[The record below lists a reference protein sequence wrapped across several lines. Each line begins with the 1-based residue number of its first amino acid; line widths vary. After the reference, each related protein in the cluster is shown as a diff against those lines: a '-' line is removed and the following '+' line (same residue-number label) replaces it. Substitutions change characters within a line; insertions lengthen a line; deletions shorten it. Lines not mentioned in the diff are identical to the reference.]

1 MSITDPLIG
10 SQLGDYHIVDMLGRG
25 GMARVYRGYDEK
37 LDRYAAVKVIDAQLM
52 NESEHEYRQR
62 FLREAR
68 AIAKLNHPNIVG
80 VYQFGEVDSLYY
92 MAMAFVEG
100 RDLGQILREYGQ
112 KGRLLAYRDILRII
126 RDIALALDHAHAG
139 GVIHRDIKP
148 SNIMVAVDGRA
159 VLTDFGL
166 ALSLRDG
173 SVGNTFGS
181 AHYMAP
187 EQAIASSSVVP
198 QSDFYALGVVL
209 YQMLVGRVP
218 FDDPSAMAVALK
230 HLNDVPRLPRQMIPS
245 ITPEIEAV
253 TMRLLEKD
261 PARRYKSGKA
271 LLRALERAFATSPEL
286 DSLPSRPGEL
296 ALAVAHGN
304 APTKPTQAGRPA
316 IAAVVPAQTQ
326 DRRLLLWL
334 TLAGLLALM
343 IGAGVFA
350 VLTGTSPA
358 QPTSTAAMLIGGALT
373 QTKIAS
379 EVTAEPEATEPP
391 ELVAVPTETPTP
403 TVTASATATKTP
415 TATPNPTDTPEPTAT
430 PSTTPTSTLTP
441 SPSATDTPEPRATD
455 TSEPTVTRRPVQATV
470 LPASM
475 NYVEL
480 TYDGDSLVVYNPTDH
495 TVDVSNLQFIQ
506 WVDEGTSLVFRS
518 NVWRDA
524 DKLPAKA
531 CFQVWVD
538 RYIDLDMPDYCQERQ
553 SWQAVSFV
561 RWFWVSDEVTAGF
574 DVRRGDQVLARCSI
588 LAGSCVVRLASE

>member
-10 SQLGDYHIVDMLGRG
+10 SQLGDYRIVDMLGRG

-37 LDRYAAVKVIDAQLM
+37 LDRYAAVKVIDAQLT

-80 VYQFGEVDSLYY
+80 VYQFGQVESLYY

-187 EQAIASSSVVP
+187 EQAVSSSSVVP

-230 HLNDVPRLPRQMIPS
+230 HLNDTPRLPRQLIPS
-245 ITPEIEAV
+245 IAPEVEAV

-271 LLRALERAFATSPEL
+271 LLRALERAFAASLES
-286 DSLPSRPGEL
+286 DSLPRRPGEL
-296 ALAVAHGN
+296 ALAVAHGTS
-304 APTKPTQAGRPA
+304 PTKPTQGGRAA
-316 IAAVVPAQTQ
+316 IAAVAPVATQ
-326 DRRLLLWL
+326 DRRLLLWM
-334 TLAGLLALM
+334 TLAGLLLLM
-343 IGAGVFA
+343 IGAGVFS
-350 VLTGTSPA
+350 VLSGTSPA
-358 QPTSTAAMLIGGALT
+358 QPTSTAAMLLGSALT
-373 QTKIAS
+373 QTKIGAS
-379 EVTAEPEATEPP
+379 VTAEAEPTASSEIGAVATETTVPTATATLTKTATATP
-391 ELVAVPTETPTP
+391 NPTETPTP
-403 TVTASATATKTP
+403 TPSATATATASLTP
-415 TATPNPTDTPEPTAT
+415 TPSATDTPEPTAT
-430 PSTTPTSTLTP
+430 ETWMPT
-441 SPSATDTPEPRATD
+441 A
-455 TSEPTVTRRPVQATV
+455 TRRPVEATV
-470 LPASM
+470 LPASTS
-475 NYVEL
+475 YVEL
-480 TYDGDSLVVYNPTDH
+480 SYDGDSLVVFNPTDRM
-495 TVDVSNLQFIQ
+495 VDVSNLQFVQ
-506 WVDEGTSLVFRS
+506 LVDNGTSLVFRS
-518 NVWRDA
+518 NVWRGA
-524 DKLPAKA
+524 DKLPPKA

-538 RYIDLDMPDYCQERQ
+538 RYIDFDMPDYCEERQ

-561 RWFWVSDEVTAGF
+561 RWFWLSDEVTAGF
-574 DVRRGDQVLARCSI
+574 DVRRGEQVLARCSI
-588 LAGSCVVRLASE
+588 LAGACVVRLTAE

>member
-10 SQLGDYHIVDMLGRG
+10 SQLGDYRIVDMLGRG

-37 LDRYAAVKVIDAQLM
+37 LDRYAAVKVIDAQLT

-80 VYQFGEVDSLYY
+80 VYQFGQVESLYY

-187 EQAIASSSVVP
+187 EQAVSSSSVVP

-230 HLNDVPRLPRQMIPS
+230 HLNDTPRLPRQLIPS
-245 ITPEIEAV
+245 IAPEVEAV

-271 LLRALERAFATSPEL
+271 LLRALERAFAASLES
-286 DSLPSRPGEL
+286 DSLPRRPGEL
-296 ALAVAHGN
+296 ALAVAHGTS
-304 APTKPTQAGRPA
+304 PTKPTQGGRAA
-316 IAAVVPAQTQ
+316 IAAVAPVATQ
-326 DRRLLLWL
+326 DRRLLLWM
-334 TLAGLLALM
+334 TLAGLLLLM
-343 IGAGVFA
+343 IGAGVFS
-350 VLTGTSPA
+350 VLSGTSPA
-358 QPTSTAAMLIGGALT
+358 QPTSTAAMLLGSALT
-373 QTKIAS
+373 QTKIGAS
-379 EVTAEPEATEPP
+379 VTAEAEPTASSEIGAVATETTVPTATATLTKTATATP
-391 ELVAVPTETPTP
+391 NPTETPTP
-403 TVTASATATKTP
+403 TPSATATATASLTP
-415 TATPNPTDTPEPTAT
+415 TPSATDTPEPTAT
-430 PSTTPTSTLTP
+430 ETWMPT
-441 SPSATDTPEPRATD
+441 A
-455 TSEPTVTRRPVQATV
+455 TRRPVEATV
-470 LPASM
+470 LPASTS
-475 NYVEL
+475 YVEL
-480 TYDGDSLVVYNPTDH
+480 SYDGDSLVVFNPTDR
-495 TVDVSNLQFIQ
+495 TVDVSNLQFVQ
-506 WVDEGTSLVFRS
+506 LVDNGTSLVFRS
-518 NVWRDA
+518 NVWRGA
-524 DKLPAKA
+524 DKLPPKA

-538 RYIDLDMPDYCQERQ
+538 RYIDFDMPDYCEERQ

-561 RWFWVSDEVTAGF
+561 RWFWLSDEVTAGF
-574 DVRRGDQVLARCSI
+574 DVRRGEQVLARCSI
-588 LAGSCVVRLASE
+588 LAGACVVRLTAE